1 MDQYLKEKIE
11 RFKREKG
18 HIIENKWFPRV
29 TSIIEVKAKPGLY
42 KFYAESVSFEEAN
55 RKKGL
60 AGSEGSKIHTAIE
73 KILVGEEIT
82 IEKELEPSIIAFK
95 EFMKQNEIIAD
106 KTYVEKRILSNQ
118 FKYTGTFDFIGYVN
132 GKFSV
137 VDIKT
142 SSSIY
147 KDYGLQTSA
156 YLYALNEEGN
166 LYDEGGRFFK
176 KIPKEVES
184 RFILLIRRKRIC
196 QKCGGEYIVRAGREP
211 KIENGDP
218 NCEHQFGE
226 IIGEFELKEFSN
238 QSSDFRAFLA
248 CKDLWE
254 WENEFYLRQI
264 GYLD

>member
-1 MDQYLKEKIE
+1 MESLKEKIE
-11 RFKREKG
+11 KFKREKG
-18 HIIENKWFPRV
+18 HFIENQWFPRV

-42 KFYAESVSFEEAN
+42 KFYAESLNFQEAN

-60 AGSEGSKIHTAIE
+60 AGSEGTKIHEAIE
-73 KILVGEEIT
+73 EILAGRTPIVEDEF
-82 IEKELEPSIIAFK
+82 KPSIKAFMD
-95 EFMKQNEIIAD
+95 FLKQNELV
-106 KTYVEKRILSNQ
+106 VEKDFIEKRLLSKN
-118 FKYTGTFDFIGYVN
+118 FRYTGTFDFIGYVN

-156 YLYALNEEGN
+156 YLYALNEYGSIFDSE
-166 LYDEGGRFFK
+166 GRFVK
-176 KIPKEVES
+176 KIPKEIES

-196 QKCGGEYIVRAGREP
+196 EKCGAEYIVRSGREP

-218 NCEHQFGE
+218 NCEHKFGE
-226 IIGEFELKEFSN
+226 IIGEFELKEFEN
-238 QSSDFRAFLA
+238 HTNDFKAFLA

-254 WENEFYLRQI
+254 WENEFFLKQI
-264 GYLD
+264 GYL